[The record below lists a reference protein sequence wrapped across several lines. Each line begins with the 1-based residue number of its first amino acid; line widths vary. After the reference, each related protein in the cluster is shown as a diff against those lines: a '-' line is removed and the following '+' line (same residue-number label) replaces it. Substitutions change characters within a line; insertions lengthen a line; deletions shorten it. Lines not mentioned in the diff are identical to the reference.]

1 MTRRP
6 DVNQVSI
13 TRNGKTF
20 VASTKPPSRLVAD
33 RVFEVIDELCEQTS
47 EPVWLIQKDLADF
60 LEVAPQTLSVAINQ
74 LRVEGRLEIIRRGND
89 YGYRTIRAD
98 VQMPMIAAVS
108 PKKHAP
114 RQGTDTG
121 GATAG
126 ESRKPRTDMSVL
138 GGQDPRSA
146 GGPDE
151 ANVDG
156 ETQKR
161 RPSAGEA
168 QAKPARNEEEHISE
182 GIPDEPR
189 PADEANVDG
198 EIPKRRR
205 SAGEAQVKPAHSAAE
220 SSGEAPANRATDPS
234 ETLKTAPVAESTWIA
249 VLSEIRK
256 VLPAGPYTDFAAPTV
271 GVGITTD
278 ELVVATRSSFAVE
291 WLSLPLHHSIVC
303 DAVAQIYGSTLPVRY
318 VVQPDKCP
326 DPERPEQEFSST
338 GPVEK
343 APTPCPECG
352 DGTMEVTTWECM
364 KSLPGTTYYCRGT
377 GKCSR
382 LWNTLVGEFHG
393 PNQPQLNYSEAPR
406 KLNDA
411 LEARGMRV
419 SRARAR
425 RPGSRL
431 T

>member
-6 DVNQVSI
+6 YVNQVSV
-13 TRNGKTF
+13 TKNGKTF

-47 EPVWLIQKDLADF
+47 EPVWLIQKELANF
-60 LEVAPQTLSVAINQ
+60 LEVAPQTLSAAINQ

-98 VQMPMIAAVS
+98 VQMPMIAAMS

-114 RQGTDTG
+114 RHEMDTG

-126 ESRKPRTDMSVL
+126 ESRKPGTDMSAPE
-138 GGQDPRSA
+138 GQGPESTT
-146 GGPDE
+146 GPDE
-151 ANVDG
+151 V
-156 ETQKR
+156 
-161 RPSAGEA
+161 
-168 QAKPARNEEEHISE
+168 
-182 GIPDEPR
+182 
-189 PADEANVDG
+189 NVDG
-198 EIPKRRR
+198 EIPKRGR
-205 SAGEAQVKPAHSAAE
+205 SAGEAQVKPARNAEEHISEGMPDAPHPADEVNTDEEIPKRGRSAGEAQVKPARNAE
-220 SSGEAPANRATDPS
+220 ESVEEAPANRASDPS
-234 ETLKTAPVAESTWIA
+234 ESLTTTPVARSTWLA
-249 VLSEIRK
+249 VLSEIK
-256 VLPAGPYTDFAAPTV
+256 HVLPSEPYADFAAPTV
-271 GVGITTD
+271 GVEITTD
-278 ELVVATRSSFAVE
+278 ELVIATRSSFAVQ

-303 DAVAQIYGSTLPVRY
+303 DAVAQIYGSILPVRY

-326 DPERPEQEFSST
+326 DPGRQDQELSDT
-338 GPVEK
+338 GPVEN

-352 DGTMEVTTWECM
+352 EGTMELTTWECI
-364 KSLPGTTYYCRGT
+364 KSLPGATYYCRGT

-382 LWNTLVGEFHG
+382 LWNTLVGEFYG

-406 KLNDA
+406 KLRDA
-411 LEARGMRV
+411 LGEIGMRA

>member
-6 DVNQVSI
+6 DVNQVSV

-60 LEVAPQTLSVAINQ
+60 LEVAPQTLSAAINQ
-74 LRVEGRLEIIRRGND
+74 LRIEGRLEIIRRGND

-98 VQMPMIAAVS
+98 VQMPMIAAMS

-114 RQGTDTG
+114 RQGTGTG

-126 ESRKPRTDMSVL
+126 ESRKPRTDMSVP

-156 ETQKR
+156 E
-161 RPSAGEA
+161 
-168 QAKPARNEEEHISE
+168 
-182 GIPDEPR
+182 
-189 PADEANVDG
+189 
-198 EIPKRRR
+198 IPKRGR

-220 SSGEAPANRATDPS
+220 SSGEAPANRANDPS
-234 ETLKTAPVAESTWIA
+234 EALKTAPVAENTWLA
-249 VLSEIRK
+249 VLSEIRQ
-256 VLPAGPYTDFAAPTV
+256 VLPAGPYADFVAPTV

-303 DAVAQIYGSTLPVRY
+303 DAVAQIYGRILRVRY

-326 DPERPEQEFSST
+326 DPERQEQEFSST
-338 GPVEK
+338 DPVEK
-343 APTPCPECG
+343 APTPCPKCG
-352 DGTMEVTTWECM
+352 DGTMELTTWECM

-393 PNQPQLNYSEAPR
+393 PNQLQLNYSEAPR

-411 LEARGMRV
+411 LGARGIRV

>member
-6 DVNQVSI
+6 DVNQVSV

-33 RVFEVIDELCEQTS
+33 RVFEVIDELCEQTT
-47 EPVWLIQKDLADF
+47 EPVWLIQKELADF
-60 LEVAPQTLSVAINQ
+60 LEVAPQTLSAAINQ

-98 VQMPMIAAVS
+98 VQMPMMAAMS
-108 PKKHAP
+108 PKKRAP
-114 RQGTDTG
+114 RQEIDTG

-126 ESRKPRTDMSVL
+126 PRTDMSAPE
-138 GGQDPRSA
+138 GQGPGST
-146 GGPDE
+146 GEPDE
-151 ANVDG
+151 VHLD
-156 ETQKR
+156 EEIPKR
-161 RPSAGEA
+161 GRSAGEA
-168 QAKPARNEEEHISE
+168 QAKPARNTEKHILEEM
-182 GIPDEPR
+182 PDKPR
-189 PADEANVDG
+189 PADEANVDA
-198 EIPKRRR
+198 EIPKRGR
-205 SAGEAQVKPAHSAAE
+205 SAGEAQVKPACNAEE
-220 SSGEAPANRATDPS
+220 SSGEAPANRTTDPS
-234 ETLKTAPVAESTWIA
+234 EALKTAPVADSTWLA
-249 VLSEIRK
+249 VLSDIRQI
-256 VLPAGPYTDFAAPTV
+256 LPAGPYSDFAAPTV

-291 WLSLPLHHSIVC
+291 WLSLPIHHSIVC
-303 DAVAQIYGSTLPVRY
+303 DAVAKIYGSTLRVRY
-318 VVQPDKCP
+318 VVQPDKCL
-326 DPERPEQEFSST
+326 DPKRQDQEISST

-352 DGTMEVTTWECM
+352 EGTMELTTWECM

-382 LWNTLVGEFHG
+382 LWNTLVGEFYG
-393 PNQPQLNYSEAPR
+393 PNQLQLNYSEAPR

-411 LEARGMRV
+411 LAAIGIR
-419 SRARAR
+419 SPARARAGAR

>member
-6 DVNQVSI
+6 DVNQVSV
-13 TRNGKTF
+13 TKNGKTF

-60 LEVAPQTLSVAINQ
+60 LEVAPQTLSAAINQ
-74 LRVEGRLEIIRRGND
+74 LKVEGCLEIIRRGND

-98 VQMPMIAAVS
+98 VQMPMIAAMS

-114 RQGTDTG
+114 RQEMDTG
-121 GATAG
+121 DATSG
-126 ESRKPRTDMSVL
+126 ESRKPRTDMSAPE
-138 GGQDPRSA
+138 GQGPRSTGEPA
-146 GGPDE
+146 EVHVDE
-151 ANVDG
+151 
-156 ETQKR
+156 ETLKH
-161 RPSAGEA
+161 G
-168 QAKPARNEEEHISE
+168 
-182 GIPDEPR
+182 
-189 PADEANVDG
+189 
-198 EIPKRRR
+198 R
-205 SAGEAQVKPAHSAAE
+205 SAGEAQVKPAHSAEE
-220 SSGEAPANRATDPS
+220 SSGEAPANRTTDPS

-271 GVGITTD
+271 GVGIATD

-303 DAVAQIYGSTLPVRY
+303 DAVAQIYGSTLRVRY

-326 DPERPEQEFSST
+326 DPERQEQEFSST

-393 PNQPQLNYSEAPR
+393 PNQLQLNYSEAPR
-406 KLNDA
+406 KLNEA
-411 LEARGMRV
+411 LGARGMRV
-419 SRARAR
+419 PRARAR